1 VTPEEINAAVGA
13 ALLAAIDAS
22 PRAVGVRDLGQAAA
36 LASIPRRGAKL
47 SASQARTAHRI
58 LSRYVPELN
67 RAGLAMPPEPPTPVA
82 RMTPAAAPAPAPVVP
97 SGSEPIGRIRA
108 DGKIGVRSPY
118 ALRDV
123 MKAIPGGVPR
133 KDGQHWEWT
142 YAASPSAAAAIV
154 NALSPHGGRFSA
166 RVVALAED
174 HGRRAEAG
182 AMLVDGSPLPE
193 IDINPLIKP
202 GFHLWEHQIRAVAF
216 AGESMASLLAIPMGG
231 GKTLA
236 TIAAVNREAIK
247 KPQRVVITCP
257 NKVRG
262 VWPREVRKFS
272 AFPWHIVNGTRPSKR
287 ARSGYV
293 SLSLPERLAQLEE
306 CLFDCN
312 CGARVHAAVVN
323 YESFANDPW
332 NMWVPP
338 QRIDTLVLDEIHR
351 IKSYRL
357 KTKQQ
362 KRTISGAIAQWV
374 NFTGKRIGLTGT
386 PIPQSPLDIY
396 GIFRSLDPGIFG
408 GSWTQFKNYFSI
420 PNPNLPEMIVG
431 YKNVEEL
438 AAKFFSITYRPEIDL
453 DLPGVTDIT
462 YEFDLEAKARKAYK
476 SLDEQLWAD
485 LSEFTGKQT
494 MTEDWDALHAEL
506 AELLES
512 DASQEDIVAMLE
524 RIDATGGGNGKDSST
539 VTPANV
545 MVRLLRLQQL
555 TGGTVF
561 DDDGM
566 PVRVSTGKAELL
578 AEVLEEVGCTARTD
592 THEPEPVIVFCRF
605 RSDLDAVREVAEKD
619 GLRYA
624 EVSGRRHDGLSRD
637 AEMNPDADIVAV
649 QIQSGGTGVDFTRSR
664 IMIWYSLGYSMSD
677 YDQARK
683 RLDRPGQK
691 RPVLSIHLLATDTA
705 DIDVYS
711 ALDARRAVVEWVMAS
726 HGVEP
731 GRLGFKGGAMAGET
745 EDKRVSG
752 QGAVALPFDSL
763 IKRERARRGVPTQKE
778 TA

>member
-13 ALLAAIDAS
+13 ALLAAIDAQ

-47 SASQARTAHRI
+47 SPSQARTAYRI

-67 RAGLAMPPEPPTPVA
+67 RAGIAMPPEPATPVA
-82 RMTPAAAPAPAPVVP
+82 APAKAATGGAGPAITP
-97 SGSEPIGRIRA
+97 GTEPTGRIRN

-133 KDGQHWEWT
+133 KDGAHWEWVYT
-142 YAASPSAAAAIV
+142 ASPAAAAAIV
-154 NALSPHGGRFSA
+154 DALSPYGGRFSA
-166 RVVALAED
+166 RVIALAED
-174 HGRRAEAG
+174 HGRREEAG
-182 AMLVDGSPLPE
+182 ALLVDGSPLPE
-193 IDINPLIKP
+193 IDINPLVKP
-202 GFHLWEHQIRAVAF
+202 GFHLWEHQVRAVAF

-231 GKTLA
+231 GKTLS
-236 TIAAVNREAIK
+236 TIAAINREAVK

-272 AFPWHIVNGTRPSKR
+272 KFGWHIVNGTRPSQR

-312 CGARVHAAVVN
+312 CGALVHAAVVN
-323 YESFANDPW
+323 YECFAYDPW
-332 NMWVPP
+332 NSWVPP
-338 QRIDTLVLDEIHR
+338 RPIDTLVLDEIHR

-357 KTKQQ
+357 KTPKGM
-362 KRTISGAIAQWV
+362 RTISGALAQWV

-396 GIFRSLDPGIFG
+396 GIFRALDPGIFG

-420 PNPNLPEMIVG
+420 ANPNLPEMIVG

-438 AAKFFSITYRPEIDL
+438 AGKFFSITYRPEIDL

-485 LSEFTGKQT
+485 LSEFTGKRAVGDQW
-494 MTEDWDALHAEL
+494 EALHAHL
-506 AELLES
+506 AELLNSGAETEEIE
-512 DASQEDIVAMLE
+512 AALE
-524 RIDATGGGNGKDSST
+524 RLDELGGGGGKDSST

-555 TGGTVF
+555 TGGTVI
-561 DDDGM
+561 DDDGER
-566 PVRVSTGKAELL
+566 VRVSTGKAELL

-592 THEPEPVIVFCRF
+592 THEPEPVVVFCRF
-605 RSDLDAVREVAEKD
+605 RSDLDAVREVAEKA

-691 RPVLSIHLLATDTA
+691 RPVLSIHLLASDTA
-705 DIDVYS
+705 DMDVYT
-711 ALDARRAVVEWVMAS
+711 ALDSRRAIVEWVMAS
-726 HGVEP
+726 HGVDP
-731 GRLGFKGGAMAGET
+731 AKLGFKGGT
-745 EDKRVSG
+745 EIPATEGGRVSG
-752 QGAVALPFDSL
+752 QGAVVLPFDSL
-763 IKRERARRGVPTQKE
+763 IKKERARMGVPTQKE